1 MAQNNNEQWG
11 SRWGFLLATAGSAIG
26 LGNIWKFPYIT
37 GVNGG
42 AAFVCVYLLAI
53 LLVGMPLMIAELSL
67 GRATGCHPAWAFDRY
82 TGGKNTPITNFF
94 GGLMLLCGLLMVFCQ
109 NPGYAIILLV
119 LGVAL
124 LLKGWKAIGVITGVI
139 APFIIICY
147 YGVIGGWTILYAVK
161 AFTGELNF
169 SDPSQAAT
177 VFTPIL
183 HAAPEVR
190 AGLLISHAAFVVMA
204 GIVVFWGIQNG
215 IEKSSKIL
223 MPMLFILLL
232 ALVIRGVTLPG
243 ASKGLKFFLSPD
255 FGALKPESVLIAMG
269 QAFFTLSIAMGIT
282 MTYGS
287 YLPKN
292 INIVRS
298 ALAIIGLDTMAA
310 VLAGIAVFT
319 SVFAM
324 GLNPSQGPGLVYMV
338 VPSAFNKVPGNL
350 GWLWNG
356 LFFFMVTIAALT
368 SLISLLEPLV
378 NFAVRQ
384 FKMKRA
390 WAVILLT
397 GIIYGFGLFSALS
410 CADWKNLPGLE
421 KMIKK
426 FFNGSAGPSFF
437 ELSDN
442 IASNWMLP
450 LGGFAIAIFVGW
462 VWGTKRALKELRR
475 GTKSGRL
482 DSNILITMTGLER
495 KDYAAKSLF
504 SPSVFWS
511 LSIRWITPILVI
523 FAFLYCIGVI

>member
-1 MAQNNNEQWG
+1 MEQNNNEKWG

-53 LLVGMPLMIAELSL
+53 LIVGMPLMIAELSL
-67 GRATGCHPAWAFDRY
+67 GRATGCHPAWAFDRF
-82 TGGKNTPITNFF
+82 TGRKATPAMTVF
-94 GGLMLLCGLLMVFCQ
+94 GILMILCGISLVFYKY
-109 NPGYAIILLV
+109 PGYAVVLLV

-124 LLKGWKAIGVITGVI
+124 MLKGWKTIGVITGVI
-139 APFIIICY
+139 APFVIICY
-147 YGVIGGWTILYAVK
+147 YGVIGGWTILYVVK
-161 AFTGELNF
+161 SFAGELNF
-169 SDPSQAAT
+169 ANPEQAST
-177 VFTPIL
+177 VFLPIL
-183 HAAPEVR
+183 KAAPEVR
-190 AGLLISHAAFVVMA
+190 FGLFASHFLFIFLAAV
-204 GIVVFWGIQNG
+204 VVFFGIKNG
-215 IEKSSKIL
+215 IEKSSKVL
-223 MPMLFILLL
+223 MPMLFILLI
-232 ALVIRGVTLPG
+232 ALVLRGLTLPG

-255 FGALKPESVLIAMG
+255 FGALRAESVLIAMG

-287 YLPKN
+287 YLSRDV
-292 INIVRS
+292 NIVRS
-298 ALAIIGLDTMAA
+298 GLLIIGLDTMAA

-324 GLNPSQGPGLVYMV
+324 GLNPAQGPGLVYMV

-356 LFFFMVTIAALT
+356 LFFIMLTIAALT

-378 NFAVRQ
+378 NYAVRQ
-384 FKMKRA
+384 FKMSRHL
-390 WAVILLT
+390 AVVLISL
-397 GIIYGFGLFSALS
+397 IVYGFGLLSAVS
-410 CADWKNLPGLE
+410 CADWKTLPGLE
-421 KMIKK
+421 MVIKK
-426 FFNGSAGPSFF
+426 FFGSANVSFF

-450 LGGFAIAIFVGW
+450 LGGLAIALFVGW
-462 VWGTKRALKELRR
+462 YWGTARAMKEIRR

-482 DSNILITMTGLER
+482 DANMLVLLSGFNR
-495 KDYAAKSLF
+495 KEFPQKSLF
-504 SPSVFWS
+504 SPAVFWA
-511 LSIRWITPILVI
+511 LSIRWVTPILVI